1 MCGYNHYKIFGD
13 SRGQKCLRVR
23 LVQKFLGRKCPKAI
37 WPEVSR
43 SRTSLKTSGPEVS
56 KSSGYGSVLRPEVSK
71 SLRPEVFHGRTCFAA
86 GSGLKT
92 INCPKRKSVHEKIG
106 FSMYRNLIF
115 FICFTHK
122 NIKD

>member
-1 MCGYNHYKIFGD
+1 M
-13 SRGQKCLRVR
+13 SQGQTCPKV
-23 LVQKFLGRKCPKAI
+23 FGRKCPKAI

-43 SRTSLKTSGPEVS
+43 SRTCLKTSGPEVS

-92 INCPKRKSVHEKIG
+92 NNPSVTAQKGNQFMKKLAFQCTEISSFLFVLPMKI
-106 FSMYRNLIF
+106 
-115 FICFTHK
+115 
-122 NIKD
+122 